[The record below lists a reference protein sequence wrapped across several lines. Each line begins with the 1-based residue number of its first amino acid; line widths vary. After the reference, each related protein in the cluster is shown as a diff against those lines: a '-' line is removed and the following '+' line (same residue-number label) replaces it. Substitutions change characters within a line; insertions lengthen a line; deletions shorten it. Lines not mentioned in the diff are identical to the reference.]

1 MDLVPVHSLSR
12 DFKSQGSQAQIT
24 SSPHVCV
31 GCRGASSFI
40 ASDRNSTKM
49 EPAVPAIGPPISLD
63 GGSTVSPCYSLFS
76 LHVKK

>member
-24 SSPHVCV
+24 SGPRVCV

-40 ASDRNSTKM
+40 AGDRNSTEM
-49 EPAVPAIGPPISLD
+49 EPAVPDVGPPVSLD
-63 GGSTVSPCYSLFS
+63 GGSTVTPCYPLFS
-76 LHVKK
+76 LHVEK